1 MNAFFNLFSDDIQL
15 HGKSSKPLLVHGS
28 CTLGNKQLLDVWL
41 RTQSAFAKTFGV
53 CRHLAQMHQL
63 QPFALHLF
71 DDNAQDLLLTF
82 VVFRQKHQTCTILAF
97 LGYRDTLKQNKLV
110 GNLQH
115 DARTVT
121 VLSYLS
127 TTVAHILQYT

>member
-1 MNAFFNLFSDDIQL
+1 
-15 HGKSSKPLLVHGS
+15 
-28 CTLGNKQLLDVWL
+28 
-41 RTQSAFAKTFGV
+41 
-53 CRHLAQMHQL
+53 MHQL